1 MVCDI
6 MLVMAVWLEEY
17 SLNRLGSPYML
28 GCVGGNIPSYLPDE
42 TKNDTIL
49 GVGLSP
55 NLCIL

>member
-1 MVCDI
+1 MFCSTVVCNG
-6 MLVMAVWLEEY
+6 VV
-17 SLNRLGSPYML
+17 SSG
-28 GCVGGNIPSYLPDE
+28 VGGTTVDAELMGGVIDE